1 MDIQMPEMDGLEAT
15 RRIRAMPGAVSRIP
29 VIAMTAGA
37 TPEDV
42 RRSLAGG
49 LDDHISKPLD
59 PGELREKLNHW
70 LAGDEA
76 RQRKDHDC

>member
-1 MDIQMPEMDGLEAT
+1 MDGLEAT
-15 RRIRAMPGAVSRIP
+15 RRIRAMSGAVSRIP

-37 TPEDV
+37 APEDV

-49 LDDHISKPLD
+49 LNDHISKPLD
-59 PGELREKLNHW
+59 PAELREKLNHW